1 MFIIECAAAALIAI
15 ALGVLVDND
24 TRDTRIHLWREGI
37 DHSTDI

>member
-15 ALGVLVDND
+15 ALGVLVDED
-24 TRDTRIHLWREGI
+24 TCDMRIRMWREGI